1 MNSLMK
7 MGYVIH
13 VQFMKLLLIANV
25 FVNQTMLET
34 LKQED
39 VNLLVQ
45 LVNLNIKENVLNAHL
60 IFNTEVKLEVAPVVM
75 DYI

>member
-60 IFNTEVKLEVAPVVM
+60 IFNTEAKLEVAPVVM